1 MRRNLNKKQ
10 LNVATQHSKQEPQR
24 PHGQINAATA
34 QILNAIAQPIIC
46 VDDGSFVEHVNY
58 AAEQFFLKSE
68 KILLGQPLKKLLGP
82 KSPILALVD
91 DARRYSASYSDYDVS
106 LTLRAG
112 QETRVDVQINA
123 VMDAPGSV
131 VIIFDPRTMAS
142 QISRQ
147 LATQNAA
154 RAASS
159 VATMLAHEIKNPL
172 SGIRG
177 AAQLIEESLP
187 PDEIALAQLI
197 VKETDRIVTLVD
209 QMEVFSDDRPLA
221 RQPQNIHHVLDHV
234 LAVARNGFAAELQV
248 DAAFDPSLPSIDG
261 NWNQLVQAFL
271 NLLKNASE
279 AAPKTNGFVKVR
291 TAFSH
296 GTRMRLPGEDKPVDL
311 PIEISISDNGP
322 GVSDEIRETIFD
334 PFVSS
339 KTNGKGLGLALVSK
353 LVNAHGGFV
362 GYAREGGQTV
372 FRVLLPAAKQRENV

>member
-1 MRRNLNKKQ
+1 M
-10 LNVATQHSKQEPQR
+10 ATEQSKHQTQR
-24 PHGQINAATA
+24 PPSGTNAATP
-34 QILNAIAQPIIC
+34 QILNAIPQPIIC
-46 VDDGSFVEHVNY
+46 VNEGSLVEQVNY

-68 KILLGQPLKKLLGP
+68 KILLGKPLKNLLGSD
-82 KSPILALVD
+82 SPILALVD

-123 VMDAPGSV
+123 VVDAPGSV
-131 VIIFDPRTMAS
+131 VIIFDQRTMAS

-209 QMEVFSDDRPLA
+209 QMEVFSDDRPLSH
-221 RQPQNIHHVLDHV
+221 QPQNIHHVLDHV
-234 LAVARNGFAAELQV
+234 LAVARNGFAADLTV

-279 AAPKTNGFVKVR
+279 AAPKANGFVKVK
-291 TAFSH
+291 TAYSH
-296 GTRMRLPGEDKPVDL
+296 GTRMRLPGQDKAVDL
-311 PIEISISDNGP
+311 PIEINICDNGP
-322 GVSDEIRETIFD
+322 GISDDIRETIFD

-362 GYAREGGQTV
+362 GCAREGGQTV
-372 FRVLLPAAKQRENV
+372 FRVLLPAAKQRESV